1 MSRLP
6 RLTRYVLPRYLHTEG
21 RQIDHQ
27 GPTTISP
34 QQELNNNSSSKLKVK
49 FELPPTSSSSVDNLE
64 IPSQSSSLLSSNSNL
79 IQSSRPKYNEKGF
92 PIIRRPARKISIS
105 LPNGDPEPNSYPPS
119 KEYFETLDFKKTKKH
134 PLWEFF
140 HLPTHARARIPTNQ
154 NKPTGEMGSLEPLVR
169 DDANLH
175 SGRSWTAAELRQ
187 KSFQDLHILWYVLLK
202 ERNVLATQKEERRRL
217 NIGHRVDGELVTRRA
232 FRCRKT
238 MARIKYVLNERRLGL
253 IAAAGPKFNIEPVHV
268 PWSASGSTDPAGATL
283 AIRGESPIPLHIL
296 QSKPLTKKLVGSDS
310 PGAES
315 GSFTEEP
322 IVEQEQV
329 AKEEVES
336 RDEGFG
342 GGKEAETFDEQVK
355 ITDDGK
361 VEKKD

>member
-1 MSRLP
+1 MSISNSISRLP
-6 RLTRYVLPRYLHTEG
+6 RSFLPPRFAQPQLRYLHTEG
-21 RQIDHQ
+21 RQVDHQ
-27 GPTTISP
+27 GPTTIP
-34 QQELNNNSSSKLKVK
+34 LQQLSHPGTNNIEAPTPHLEELEVGTPP
-49 FELPPTSSSSVDNLE
+49 LPVQSTRPT
-64 IPSQSSSLLSSNSNL
+64 
-79 IQSSRPKYNEKGF
+79 KTAKGQ
-92 PIIRRPARKISIS
+92 PIVRRPARTIPVA
-105 LPNGDPEPNSYPPS
+105 LPNGDPEPTTYPPS
-119 KEYFETLDFKKTKKH
+119 KEYYDSVDAQKQAKH
-134 PLWEFF
+134 PLWQFF
-140 HLPTHARARIPTNQ
+140 HLPTHARARISQSQ
-154 NKPTGEMGSLEPLVR
+154 NKPPAEMGSLEPLTR

-187 KSFQDLHILWYVLLK
+187 KSFQDLHTLWYVLLK

-217 NIGHRVDGELVTRRA
+217 NIGQRVDGELLTRRA

-253 IAAAGPKFNIEPVHV
+253 IAAAGPKFNVDPIHV
-268 PWSASGSTDPAGATL
+268 PWSASGSTDPAGATT
-283 AIRGESPIPLHIL
+283 AIRGESPVPLHIL
-296 QSKPLTKKLVGSDS
+296 QSKSHTRKAAGSDS

-322 IVEQEQV
+322 IVESEEV

-355 ITDDGK
+355 VTESGK